1 MMITNFKF
9 IWNKSGVECSTCFK
23 TECILTNI
31 HSIWIEILTQW
42 IFIFQSDSNLLF
54 LSLFKRTCSLPWK
67 LKLIARLLLLV
78 CMLYPS
84 CSACGSHWYVTRVM
98 TFLLCANI
106 SSYRDTIKW
115 IGVDG
120 DIKAHGENFLGMNY
134 CTRKN
139 VITNIPFE

>member
-1 MMITNFKF
+1 MLDMFKNGIYCNQYSF
-9 IWNKSGVECSTCFK
+9 HMDWDRK
-23 TECILTNI
+23 TINI
-31 HSIWIEILTQW
+31 YCSIW
-42 IFIFQSDSNLLF
+42 FDLLI
-54 LSLFKRTCSLPWK
+54 LSLFKITWSLLWK
-67 LKLIARLLLLV
+67 QKLIARLLLLV
-78 CMLYPS
+78 YMLYPS

-139 VITNIPFE
+139 VITNIPFEWFGRVYSSKKYRYF